1 MPVVKT
7 KSKVKIIKRINEPET
22 GKPLPLEVQPSRQS
36 IDLSKRSMEEQIEL
50 LKSPFYSAHARTQ
63 REMDKLIESMLGMLV
78 AKDNRTLQLTEEN
91 KKMAAELENLRPK
104 SEKSKPKT
112 ENKSNPKPKKK

>member
-1 MPVVKT
+1 MVKT

-22 GKPLPLEVQPSRQS
+22 GKPLPLGVQPSRQS
-36 IDLSKRSMEEQIEL
+36 IDLSKRSMEEQLDL
-50 LKSPFYSAHARTQ
+50 LKGPYYSAHARTQ
-63 REMDKLIESMLGMLV
+63 LEMDKLIQNMLGMLV

-91 KKMAAELENLRPK
+91 KKLTTELEKLKPK

-112 ENKSNPKPKKK
+112 ENKPKPKPAKK

>member
-1 MPVVKT
+1 VVKT

-36 IDLSKRSMEEQIEL
+36 IDLSKRSIEEQIDL
-50 LKSPFYSAHARTQ
+50 LKGPYYIAHARTQ
-63 REMDKLIESMLGMLV
+63 REMDELIKNMLGMMV

-91 KKMAAELENLRPK
+91 KKLLVELEKLRPK
-104 SEKSKPKT
+104 SEKSKL
-112 ENKSNPKPKKK
+112 KPEKKPNSKPVKK

>member
-1 MPVVKT
+1 VVKT

-22 GKPLPLEVQPSRQS
+22 GKPLPLEIQPSRQS

-63 REMDKLIESMLGMLV
+63 REMDKLIESMLGMMV

-91 KKMAAELENLRPK
+91 KKLLVELEKLRPK
-104 SEKSKPKT
+104 PDKSKPKP
-112 ENKSNPKPKKK
+112 ENKPKSKPVKK